1 MAFITTTLRLV
12 LSFLLYTLVAAQSRT
27 KTCTVVSSNG
37 ASDDSPAFDAALK
50 SCSSNAII
58 EFKKGVTYNI
68 WTPISAKLTNV
79 EIRVNGNLHLPNSI
93 ETVQDIVGEGK
104 SRWFSFSGSK
114 VDWIGSTDER
124 FGWID
129 SFGQQ
134 WYDANPPGKTGLS
147 GRPHLFRWAV
157 NNGSLR
163 RFKSRKPTG
172 WNVGISGND
181 NIVTDAI
188 IDAVSDSSRFS
199 FNTDAFGVSG
209 RNVRISNAYIMNG
222 DDAIAIGNGARD
234 FVFENSVIGW
244 ETHGMSIG
252 SLGSNPNQAVAVS
265 NILFR
270 NITVKGGL
278 YAARFK
284 SWKGGQGLVKNVTWS
299 DIRVQNVT
307 FPIFVTQTYTN
318 QALGRSQPSRPSG
331 QAVQMQDFTWEK
343 FEGTINSQNPGDGS
357 CVKPCWYNDGLK
369 GLRHTEA
376 LVIGC
381 DNGSSCRNFVF
392 KGINLKPTGGGA
404 ATQMCVNLNSNSS
417 PLLGIQCHNDVFAMT
432 GR

>member
-1 MAFITTTLRLV
+1 MATSQFTARLV
-12 LSFLLYTLVAAQSRT
+12 LSIFLLFTAVVAQSRT
-27 KTCTVVSSNG
+27 KTCTIASSNG
-37 ASDDSPAFDAALK
+37 RSDDSPSVTNALK

-58 EFKKGVTYNI
+58 EFQSGVTYNI
-68 WTPISAKLTNV
+68 WTPVSAKLTNV
-79 EIRVNGNLHLPNSI
+79 EIRVNGNLQLPNSI
-93 ETVQDIVGEGK
+93 KQVQSIVNGGS

-114 VDWIGSTDER
+114 VDWIGSKDPKW
-124 FGWID
+124 GWID

-134 WYDANPPGKTGLS
+134 WYDANPPGKTGLP
-147 GRPHLFRWAV
+147 GRPHLFRWGV
-157 NNGSLR
+157 NNGSLQ

-181 NIVTDAI
+181 NVVTDAI
-188 IDAVSDSSRFS
+188 IDAVSNSSRFS

-222 DDAIAIGNGARD
+222 DDAIAISNGAQN

-252 SLGSNPNQAVAVS
+252 SLGSNPNQAVSVS

-284 SWKGGQGLVKNVTWS
+284 SWKGGQGLVKNVTWT
-299 DIRVQNVT
+299 DIKVQNVT

-318 QALGRSQPSRPSG
+318 QAIGRQQPSRPGG
-331 QAVQMQDFTWEK
+331 QAVQMKDFTWEK
-343 FEGTINSQNPGDGS
+343 FQGTINSRNPGDGS
-357 CVKPCWYNDGLK
+357 CVEPCWYNDGLK
-369 GLRHTEA
+369 GLKHTEA
-376 LVIGC
+376 LIIGC
-381 DNGSSCRNFVF
+381 DSTSSCRNFVF
-392 KGINLKPTGGGA
+392 KDIDLTPNGGGTT
-404 ATQMCVNLNSNSS
+404 TQMCVNLNASSN
-417 PLLGIQCHNDVFAMT
+417 PRLGIQCSNGPFSLI
-432 GR
+432 